1 MNHLSKPHHR
11 LSKRYHQQLLDNFS
25 SPSSNNNKTNE
36 SNNETS
42 NLLNISNNNNN
53 NNSSAITNINKVS
66 FRAINKPFI
75 IRPPLSSAI
84 SNLSLV
90 KPLLVLINPKSGGKL
105 GPKLLKKFS
114 WYLNPRQVFDL
125 TQTGCPKFP

>member
-11 LSKRYHQQLLDNFS
+11 SSKRYHQQLLDNFS
-25 SPSSNNNKTNE
+25 SPSSYNNKSNE

-42 NLLNISNNNNN
+42 NLLNISNNNSNN
-53 NNSSAITNINKVS
+53 NSAITNINKVS

>member
-1 MNHLSKPHHR
+1 
-11 LSKRYHQQLLDNFS
+11 LLDNFS